1 MRILIVDDDEDIQEV
16 AQLALELQED
26 WTVLTENSGELGIS
40 LAKKEQ
46 PDAILLDV
54 MMPQMDGMATLKELQ
69 ADATTQSIPVIFL
82 TAKVSSTEMASMEE
96 LGVCG
101 VIVKPFDP
109 LTLGEQVRAALENK

>member
-26 WTVLTENSGELGIS
+26 WTVLTASSGESGIS
-40 LAKKEQ
+40 LAKQEQ
-46 PDAILLDV
+46 PNAIVLDV